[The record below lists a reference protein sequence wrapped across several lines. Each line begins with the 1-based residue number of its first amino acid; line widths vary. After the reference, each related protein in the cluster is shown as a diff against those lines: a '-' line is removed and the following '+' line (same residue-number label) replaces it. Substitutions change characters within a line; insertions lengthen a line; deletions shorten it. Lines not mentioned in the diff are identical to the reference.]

1 MEKKCGTTRLILDK
15 EITFMVETQ
24 NEKRELISVPVNLK
38 YGQLIFQ
45 TVNRPSD
52 GKSFKY
58 EEIKMLDRIKSATEN
73 PNENKEIELGLA
85 DLNVLKEKLKTM
97 GWPISRIEYVEFTDY
112 INSL

>member
-1 MEKKCGTTRLILDK
+1 MEKKCGTTKLILNK
-15 EITFMVETQ
+15 EINFTVEIP
-24 NEKRELISVPVNLK
+24 NEKREIISAPVSMK

-45 TVNRPSD
+45 TVNRAND

-73 PNENKEIELGLA
+73 LNENNEIELELA
-85 DLNVLKEKLKTM
+85 DFNVLKEKLKTM